1 MEQILKDHKEMLL
14 RELDKMNKKGSINPS
29 ELECAYKAVC
39 TLEKI
44 KIIEAMDENRDDY
57 SGRSYGYHPHHMD
70 GWPMS
75 YGGRDW
81 EMDSQR
87 RGRAADGRFVSRGYD
102 DSQRQGRYGMGNDG
116 RSGHMSPTREKMI
129 ERLERMRDEAKDER
143 ERQEIQMEI
152 DRFRYEG

>member
-1 MEQILKDHKEMLL
+1 MEQILRDHKDMLM
-14 RELDKMNKKGSINPS
+14 RELEKMNKKGTISPN

-44 KIIEAMDENRDDY
+44 KVIEAMEEGRDDY
-57 SGRSYGYHPHHMD
+57 SGRSYGHHMD

-87 RGRAADGRFVSRGYD
+87 RGRGADGRFVSRGYD
-102 DSQRQGRYGMGNDG
+102 DSQRRYGMGNDG
-116 RSGHMSPTREKMI
+116 RSGHMSPTKEKMI
-129 ERLERMRDEAKDER
+129 ERLEKMRNEAGTDH

-152 DRFRYEG
+152 DRIRYEG